1 MITIY
6 FLPTASSDYS
16 PPPTNFEFQVGDARS
31 CVDIIIRSDNLF
43 EASEEFRGRATTTAS
58 GVIVDPSETT
68 IEITD
73 INGMINSTHFCS

>member
-1 MITIY
+1 MPLKVNYY

-16 PPPTNFEFQVGDARS
+16 PPPTNFEFQVGDTRS
-31 CVDIIIRSDNLF
+31 CIDIIIRSDNLF
-43 EASEEFRGRATTTAS
+43 EASEEFRGQATTMAT

-73 INGMINSTHFCS
+73 INGMTNSAY

>member
-1 MITIY
+1 MNLL
-6 FLPTASSDYS
+6 FLATASLDYS

-31 CVDIIIRSDNLF
+31 CIDIIIRSDSLF
-43 EASEEFRGRATTTAS
+43 EALEEFRGQATTMAS

-73 INGMINSTHFCS
+73 INGITNSAY

>member
-1 MITIY
+1 MNLL
-6 FLPTASSDYS
+6 FLATASSDYS

-31 CVDIIIRSDNLF
+31 CIDIIIRSDNLF
-43 EASEEFRGRATTTAS
+43 EALEEFRGQATTMAS

-73 INGMINSTHFCS
+73 TNGMTNSAY